1 MVMVPRNSTAE
12 GFAYIR
18 QSKRV
23 MIAIKTERTQIHF
36 LSDVLVAVVSL
47 DLKVSNGSLRRRRN
61 LIAVSN
67 VCEAAQRFLFDA
79 PNGLDES
86 VIGRAFGFPFNPD
99 QSRRVLNPGTQAAPW
114 RTVTEERKNGDG
126 NGNDKH
132 QEPCLLVRYFT
143 VLYVKFVFCW
153 MWRTMKWV
161 TTRRRCDQS
170 CFRCRRRCYCLS
182 SSNHIHWD
190 HSNRKQ
196 NQNKT
201 SNKTSQ

>member
-79 PNGLDES
+79 PNGLDE
-86 VIGRAFGFPFNPD
+86 GRLDFPSTRTNHGAY
-99 QSRRVLNPGTQAAPW
+99 SILVHRRRL
-114 RTVTEERKNGDG
+114 EER
-126 NGNDKH
+126 
-132 QEPCLLVRYFT
+132 
-143 VLYVKFVFCW
+143 
-153 MWRTMKWV
+153 
-161 TTRRRCDQS
+161 
-170 CFRCRRRCYCLS
+170 
-182 SSNHIHWD
+182 
-190 HSNRKQ
+190 
-196 NQNKT
+196 
-201 SNKTSQ
+201 

>member
-67 VCEAAQRFLFDA
+67 VCEAAPRFLFDA

-86 VIGRAFGFPFNPD
+86 VIGRAFGFPFNSD

-126 NGNDKH
+126 NDKH
-132 QEPCLLVRYFT
+132 QKPSLLVRYFT
-143 VLYVKFVFCW
+143 VVCVKFVFCL
-153 MWRTMKWV
+153 KGLCHGSPV
-161 TTRRRCDQS
+161 H
-170 CFRCRRRCYCLS
+170 FV
-182 SSNHIHWD
+182 
-190 HSNRKQ
+190 
-196 NQNKT
+196 
-201 SNKTSQ
+201 